1 MPSFKLSYFP
11 IKGLSEVSRMLFVLG
26 GEAFEDDR
34 VPFEQWPTVKDC
46 QTCLLFIGM
55 SIRKILFDKVIN
67 SFRFPSSTDLGTP
80 FGQLPVLYID
90 GQPLPQS
97 FTIALH
103 INTHKTSLIA
113 KVIHKQ
119 IRFAGR
125 TPFESAWVDALAD
138 EWKDYYVAMRPVAAG
153 YMEKGHVE
161 EQLRKDENGCTG
173 HFVGPTLTWV
183 DLLVAE
189 HVTAFE
195 GIIPGF
201 FDGFPALKAI
211 QKAVQEEPRLQ
222 KYLANRPETYF

>member
-11 IKGLSEVSRMLFVLG
+11 IKGLSEVISFLISDFLAIKKFFLQVSRMLFVLG

-119 IRFAGR
+119 ISYSYIFFNHSQDSPVELPSSPRGWTRWLMSGR
-125 TPFESAWVDALAD
+125 TTTS
-138 EWKDYYVAMRPVAAG
+138 
-153 YMEKGHVE
+153 
-161 EQLRKDENGCTG
+161 Q
-173 HFVGPTLTWV
+173 
-183 DLLVAE
+183 
-189 HVTAFE
+189 
-195 GIIPGF
+195 
-201 FDGFPALKAI
+201 
-211 QKAVQEEPRLQ
+211 
-222 KYLANRPETYF
+222 